1 MASENGRKNSRG
13 RLGIMVSACFISS
26 MEVMRTKGDMFSAYY
41 DDMISPGYFS
51 RGKDVIEFHRKKRK
65 DYQERREFRE
75 LYVRNYRDL
84 LKRSRRN

>member
-51 RGKDVIEFHRKKRK
+51 RGKDVIEFHKKKRLSRKKRI
-65 DYQERREFRE
+65 
-75 LYVRNYRDL
+75 
-84 LKRSRRN
+84 